1 MDFMRFQ
8 PIRVKDFIRQH
19 LPTVVRQECPYFDPM
34 SKKRFGRTLGP
45 LCSKVESERSLVK
58 VDGSKDLQLTTDES
72 LRN

>member
-34 SKKRFGRTLGP
+34 SKKGLVILLDPYLGQ
-45 LCSKVESERSLVK
+45 VESGRSLVK
-58 VDGSKDLQLTTDES
+58 VDDSEDQ
-72 LRN
+72 